1 MGRAWVGR
9 APLSPEELQ
18 KIGPQARKWA
28 AEQILNVWRR
38 GKDIDNPR
46 ALWGDELEYVMV
58 EFDPSQSR
66 ATAVLDQE
74 NVLHRWNNQ
83 ISSKLGESP
92 EYEAMDL
99 QPEWQNFS
107 IESTPSKPY
116 TDETRDLLNVEK
128 NMKRRRALIRD
139 LLGPTQYPLTIA
151 SFPRLGTK
159 GQFTT
164 PHYDTLQSDVHHRM
178 VPPQVVA
185 PGLRY
190 SYINQQVLGRRKRPV
205 GLHVPIYRDCNT
217 PRPFL
222 DEDCLAEGA
231 LFGKDSV
238 YLEGQAFGGACCAL
252 QTTVQAANE
261 PDARWLHD
269 QLVILGP
276 TMLALTAATPIYKG
290 YLVNT
295 DSRWD
300 YLTASFDIRTQ
311 EEEFKFL
318 ETSKPCCS
326 RPLTRWSS
334 NRVYLS
340 HERPT
345 DISNACG
352 QVQMDEQAKR
362 QLLDGGMDESIAS
375 YFSNLLWHDPLCLNQ
390 DAIELSSP
398 ETTHMFEKFQHG
410 VWKHVH
416 LKMPEASTGAGW
428 RIEFRPME
436 VQLKDSEN
444 AAFAVFMFLLSKAIM
459 AYRLNFY
466 IPIELVTESMQ
477 LAQKLD
483 AVTKERIWFRRRDW
497 APGGLNSV
505 QCNPQHGCSQ
515 SQMEDTYALMTID
528 EIINGEH
535 STLPAR
541 FPGLVPIVRSYLLER
556 DLLPN
561 EEAKLMQY
569 LNLIS
574 CRASGT
580 LPTPARWMR
589 DFVAEHDDYQQDS
602 VVSEKICYDMLRK
615 VVSMNE
621 AD

>member
-9 APLSPEELQ
+9 APLSPEEIQ
-18 KIGPQARKWA
+18 KIGPQARRWA

-38 GKDIDNPR
+38 GKDINNPR
-46 ALWGDELEYVMV
+46 ALWGDELEYVIV
-58 EFDPSQSR
+58 QLDPSQSR

-74 NVLHRWNNQ
+74 NVLNRWKDQ
-83 ISSKLGESP
+83 VSSKLGETLEN
-92 EYEAMDL
+92 EYMDL
-99 QPEWQNFS
+99 QPEWANFS
-107 IESTPSKPY
+107 VESTPSKPY
-116 TDETRDLLNVEK
+116 TEETRDLLNVER
-128 NMKRRRALIRD
+128 NMKRRRALIKG

-151 SFPRLGTK
+151 SFPRLGAK

-164 PHYDTLQSDVHHRM
+164 PTM
-178 VPPQVVA
+178 TP
-185 PGLRY
+185 
-190 SYINQQVLGRRKRPV
+190 RRVTRRQRPFR
-205 GLHVPIYRDCNT
+205 LHAPIYRDRNT
-217 PRPFL
+217 PRPFI

-231 LFGKDSV
+231 LFGKDNV
-238 YLEGQAFGGACCAL
+238 YLEGQAFGVACCAL
-252 QTTVQAANE
+252 QVTVQAANE

-276 TMLALTAATPIYKG
+276 TMLALTAASPIYKG

-300 YLTASFDIRTQ
+300 YLTASYDIRTQ
-311 EEEFKFL
+311 EEECKFL
-318 ETSKPCCS
+318 RTPKQCCS
-326 RPLTRWSS
+326 SPLTRWSS

-345 DISNACG
+345 GIANACG
-352 QVQMDEQAKR
+352 QVQMDESARR

-398 ETTHMFEKFQHG
+398 DTTHMLEKFQHG
-410 VWKHVH
+410 VWRHVH
-416 LKMPEASTGAGW
+416 LKMPEASTGSGW
-428 RIEFRPME
+428 RVEFRPME
-436 VQLKDSEN
+436 VQPKDSEN
-444 AAFAVFMFLLSKAIM
+444 AAFAVFMFLLSRAIL

-466 IPIELVTESMQ
+466 IPMHLVTESMQ
-477 LAQKLD
+477 RAQKLD
-483 AVTKERIWFRRRDW
+483 AVTKERIWFRRRGW
-497 APGGLNSV
+497 APDGLDSIR
-505 QCNPQHGCSQ
+505 CNHQHGCAQ
-515 SQMEDTYALMTID
+515 SQKEDEYSLMTIN

-535 STLPAR
+535 STSPAR

-574 CRASGT
+574 CRASGS

-589 DFVAEHDDYQQDS
+589 DFVAKHEDYQHDS
-602 VVSEKICYDMLRK
+602 VVSERICYDMLREI
-615 VVSMNE
+615 VDMNE